1 MSKRSVNNFAKKL
14 GASPILPNHLVR
26 STRTQESIE
35 NSTKFY
41 RENIEKQ
48 QVLLE
53 QQLSYRERE
62 AERPEVELPSNII
75 TLRNGSRWVF
85 DSKKNKFIN
94 IDTLEELSVQEY
106 HKYSTLVALGDAIY
120 DYDSGSSGFSIC
132 NITLSPPVPSADGT
146 ETIVPTVVMCGGVS
160 ATLSFKWSYTGA
172 VNPNITT

>member
-1 MSKRSVNNFAKKL
+1 MSKRSVNNFARKL
-14 GASPILPNHLVR
+14 GASPVLPKHLVR
-26 STRTQESIE
+26 STRIQESIE

-53 QQLSYRERE
+53 QQLSYRQRE

-75 TLRNGSRWVF
+75 TLRNGTRWMF

-94 IDTLEELSVQEY
+94 IDSLEELSVQDY
-106 HKYSTLVALGDAIY
+106 HN
-120 DYDSGSSGFSIC
+120 GSSEFSIC
-132 NITLSPPVPSADGT
+132 SITLSPPVPSADGT
-146 ETIVPTVVMCGGVS
+146 ETIAPTVIMCGGVS

-172 VNPNITT
+172 PNPNITI